1 MTLPDHLAALRDE
14 ALLTSCD
21 SWAKRQGWTLAPGL
35 DRAGPCPVCGGTDR
49 FSIHTRKN
57 LYSCRQCGI
66 AGEGV
71 IRLVMDTQGVGF
83 TEACEIITGRKA
95 DAPRDPEREAEI
107 RRQNEAAEAQRAAD
121 AERYRQKARA
131 EGYDIW
137 QSRSRDPAR
146 RLVLDYLRIRGLLTS
161 DLVAVFAQI
170 RLGQHD
176 GLPYMDT
183 RKIADRHQYV
193 QLAKTVA
200 MLAPIQMPD
209 CRFGAVHRTWLD
221 LTQPKG
227 RLVLNHPDTGKPL
240 ETKKS
245 WGIKQG
251 GAIRLYTP
259 EGARRIIMGEGIETT
274 LTPLAHAFEPDTAY
288 WAGVDVGNMAGKA
301 LRDAAGKQ
309 IPDEPDMTDL
319 DCFQPPDWCEE
330 LIYLGETEKAERNT
344 NAKLTRGLKRAQLR
358 RQAARALDPELPELS
373 TEFVEPPEG
382 GGDINDLVMDF
393 RGVTNG
399 AS

>member
-1 MTLPDHLAALRDE
+1 MTLPDHLVALRDE
-14 ALLTSCD
+14 ALLTSCE
-21 SWAKRQGWTLAPGL
+21 SWAKRQGWKLSPGI
-35 DRAGPCPVCGGTDR
+35 DRSGPCPVCGGTDR

-57 LYSCRQCGI
+57 LYACRQCNI

-71 IRLVMDTQGVGF
+71 IKLVMETQGVGF
-83 TEACEIITGRKA
+83 TQACEIITGRKA

-107 RRQNEAAEAQRAAD
+107 RRQNEETERQRAED
-121 AERYRQKARA
+121 AERYREKARS
-131 EGYDIW
+131 EGYAIW
-137 QSRSRDPAR
+137 RARSRDPQR
-146 RLVLDYLRIRGLLTS
+146 RLVLDYLRIRGLMTS
-161 DLVAVFAQI
+161 DLMAVFEQI
-170 RLGQHD
+170 QLGQHD
-176 GLPYMDT
+176 DLPYMDT
-183 RKIADRHQYV
+183 RKVADRHQYV
-193 QLAKTVA
+193 QIASTPA
-200 MLAPIQMPD
+200 MLAPIQMAD
-209 CRFGAVHRTWLD
+209 GRFGAVHRTWLD
-221 LTQPKG
+221 LDQPKG
-227 RLVLNHPDTGKPL
+227 RLILTHPDTGKVL

-358 RQAARALDPELPELS
+358 RQAARALDSALPELV

-382 GGDINDLVMDF
+382 GGDINDLAME
-393 RGVTNG
+393 R
-399 AS
+399 SE